1 MQWINFY
8 IFYEFASRHEIENM
22 QAGCAYVPCY
32 VHTFPHFVRHYSCE
46 SFSCINYLNCSQIK
60 KAFKQTFC
68 FADVAEKVLDR
79 CTERK
84 KYVYEFLED
93 FKPLSLPCCQGRKHD
108 DIESRLQNENDHWGP
123 KHFER
128 SNHPLAI
135 MVSYDD
141 DTSCMLS
148 YHITCN
154 MIF

>member
-1 MQWINFY
+1 MKLKT
-8 IFYEFASRHEIENM
+8 RK
-22 QAGCAYVPCY
+22 QAVLMCHAM
-32 VHTFPHFVRHYSCE
+32 
-46 SFSCINYLNCSQIK
+46 CILFRTLCNIILVNVFHCSQIK
-60 KAFKQTFC
+60 NKQDFC

-135 MVSYDD
+135 MVSCND
-141 DTSCMLS
+141 DTSCMLI
-148 YHITCN
+148 YHITCGSPG
-154 MIF
+154 